1 MPIQPFASLT
11 ELAQSLASAEC
22 SALELTE
29 LYLGRIARADPV
41 LHAYAYV
48 DAESA
53 RLQAKASD
61 LRRASGHALGVLEGL
76 PIAIKDLCEIE
87 GQPIAC
93 GSEAWAGRRGRQTAA
108 VVQRLRAAGM
118 IILGRTHMVE
128 FAFGGWGTNPRLG
141 TPRNPWDL
149 GVHRIPGGS
158 SSGSG
163 VAVAAGLAPAAI
175 GSDTGGSVRIPAAL
189 VGITG
194 LKTTTGLISRHGVAP
209 LSATLDSIG
218 PMTRTVTDAALLTE
232 ALAGPDR
239 RDPSTRH
246 SPGADYRA
254 ALAGGANLV
263 GMRIVSLPE
272 AQFPIAIAP
281 DVLAAYRRA
290 LDTLRALGASV
301 VERRFPFDFADLM
314 RRNGQLIS
322 AEAWSLL
329 ADLAQDTEAPLG
341 DAVRARLASGAS
353 VSASDY
359 IKALGHHRDAS
370 EQWHAW
376 MADADAL
383 LTPTLPMTACSLDEV
398 DEGATPLSTFTRAG
412 NYLGASALSLP
423 SGLCGDG
430 LPAGVQLMGKRF
442 DEASLIRIGAAFQQ
456 ATQWHLQTPDIDS
469 LLAAR

>member
-1 MPIQPFASLT
+1 MPIHAFASLT
-11 ELAQSLASAEC
+11 ELAQSLARGEC

-29 LYLGRIARADPV
+29 LYLDRIARADAV
-41 LHAYAYV
+41 LHAYAHV
-48 DAESA
+48 DAESV
-53 RLQAKASD
+53 RLQARASD
-61 LRRASGHALGVLEGL
+61 LRRASGHSLGALEGL

-93 GSEAWAGRRGRQTAA
+93 GSKAWSGRRGVQTAA
-108 VVQRLRAAGM
+108 VVERLRSAGVV
-118 IILGRTHMVE
+118 ILGRTHMVE
-128 FAFGGWGTNPRLG
+128 FAFGGWGTNPHLG

-149 GVHRIPGGS
+149 KVHRIPGGS

-194 LKTTTGLISRHGVAP
+194 LKTTTGLISRHGVVP
-209 LSATLDSIG
+209 LSGTLDSIG
-218 PMTRTVTDAALLTE
+218 PMTRTVADAALLTE

-239 RDPSTRH
+239 RDPSTLH
-246 SPGADYRA
+246 SQSADYRA
-254 ALAGGANLV
+254 ALTGSASLV
-263 GMRIVSLPE
+263 GMRVVSLPE
-272 AQFPIAIAP
+272 EQFPIAIEP

-290 LDTLRALGASV
+290 LETLRGLGASV

-329 ADLAQDTEAPLG
+329 GDVAKNDEAPLG
-341 DAVRARLASGAS
+341 DAVRARLLSGAS
-353 VSASDY
+353 VTGADY
-359 IKALGHHRDAS
+359 IRALAHHHESR
-370 EQWHAW
+370 EKWHAW

-383 LTPTLPMTACSLDEV
+383 LTPTLPMTACPLDEV
-398 DEGATPLSTFTRAG
+398 DEGTTPLSTFTRAG

-423 SGLCGDG
+423 SGLSGRS
-430 LPAGVQLMGKRF
+430 LPTGVQLMGKRF
-442 DEASLIRIGAAFQQ
+442 DEVSLIRIGAAFQQ
-456 ATQWHLQTPDIDS
+456 ASRWHLQSPDIAS
-469 LLAAR
+469 LFEAR